1 LNQNDG
7 AGHDGRAWS
16 GSPAAR
22 YNLAMRSTGVGAPTT
37 GERAREAA
45 VLAALAAGV
54 LGPAVDPAVPGRML
68 AILDGT
74 ANRRDRERLLAV
86 LRALDTRTGALALS
100 GRPAAVSGR
109 PPAAAEAL
117 LARWAASR
125 LPPIRRLA
133 DALGPIALLAA
144 YGWPGPARDAT
155 GYPGP
160 LGPAPDLPRRLRPV
174 TPDGDQELACDVAVV
189 GSGAG
194 GGVVAAELAR
204 AGLDVV
210 VLEKGGHAEARDFT
224 HQEGDAYR
232 DLYLYGST
240 LTTDDLGC
248 RILAGSTLGGGT
260 VVNYSTSFPTPPAV
274 LAEWAAV
281 SGVDAFV
288 SGELAASLD
297 AVAAR
302 LGVTDTQSRPGA
314 RDRLLERGLAE
325 LGWHAAPLPRNV
337 RGCPQDAGCGW
348 CGFGCRLGA
357 KQSTLVTYLEEAAA
371 AGARLVTGADARRV
385 LVAPLEGGDG
395 ARTGRATGVEARTTA
410 GHRLVVRARA
420 VVAAAGAVETPAL
433 LLRSGLGGQVG
444 RHLHLHPGTAA
455 VGVFDEPVR
464 WWEGTLQARYSTQ
477 LRQWL
482 GPYAPIFETV
492 PVHPAT
498 AAVALPWRSAADH
511 RALLE
516 RSAHF
521 SLVGVLGRDQGA
533 GRVRVDGDGNPV
545 VRWRL
550 AAADEARLAAGVAAA
565 GRVLA
570 AAGATEVFSLQRRR
584 PAFRAGDREG
594 QREWRG
600 AVRRAGF
607 GPGRATL
614 FSYHQMGSC
623 RIGTDPAAA
632 AVGPDHRSHEVD
644 GLYVADASLFPTAS
658 GVNPMLSVMA
668 LAHRAAGLLA
678 ARLA

>member
-1 LNQNDG
+1 
-7 AGHDGRAWS
+7 
-16 GSPAAR
+16 
-22 YNLAMRSTGVGAPTT
+22 
-37 GERAREAA
+37 

-54 LGPAVDPAVPGRML
+54 LGPADDPAVPERML

-74 ANRRDRERLLAV
+74 ASRRDRERLLGV
-86 LRALDTRTGALALS
+86 LRALDTRAGALALTGRS
-100 GRPAAVSGR
+100 GPVSGR

-117 LARWAASR
+117 VRRWAASR
-125 LPPIRRLA
+125 LPAIRQLA
-133 DALGPIALLAA
+133 DAIGPVALLAA

-160 LGPAPDLPRRLRPV
+160 LGPAPDVPRRLRPLV
-174 TPDGDQELACDVAVV
+174 PDGDQELACDVVVV

-204 AGLDVV
+204 AGLEVV
-210 VLEKGGHAEARDFT
+210 VLEKGGHAAERDFT

-240 LTTDDLGC
+240 LTTDDLAC

-260 VVNYSTSFPTPPAV
+260 VVNFSTSFPTPPAV

-288 SGELAASLD
+288 SGEVAAALD
-297 AVAAR
+297 AVADR
-302 LGVTDTQSRPGA
+302 LGVTCAQSRPGA
-314 RDRLLERGLAE
+314 RDRLLEQGLDR

-348 CGFGCRLGA
+348 CGFGCRTGA
-357 KQSTLVTYLEEAAA
+357 KQSTLVTYLEDAQA
-371 AGARLVTGADARRV
+371 AGARLVTGADARR
-385 LVAPLEGGDG
+385 LLIEPLHGGDR
-395 ARTGRATGVEARTTA
+395 AARATGVEARTA
-410 GHRLVVRARA
+410 GGHRLVVRARA
-420 VVAAAGAVETPAL
+420 VVAAGGAIETPAL

-464 WWEGTLQARYSTQ
+464 WWEGTLQARWSAR
-477 LRQWL
+477 LRERL
-482 GPYAPIFETV
+482 GPYAPLFETV
-492 PVHPAT
+492 PVHPGT
-498 AAVALPWRSAADH
+498 AAVALPWRSAAEH
-511 RALLE
+511 RALME
-516 RSAHF
+516 RSAQL
-521 SLVGVLGRDQGA
+521 SLVGVLGRDRGA
-533 GRVRVDGDGNPV
+533 GRVRVDGDGSPV

-550 AAADEARLAAGVAAA
+550 GAADEVRLAAGVAAA
-565 GRVLA
+565 GEVLA

-584 PAFRAGDREG
+584 PGFRPDGPGGHAAWAE
-594 QREWRG
+594 
-600 AVRRAGF
+600 ATRRAGF

-623 RIGTDPAAA
+623 RIGSDPATS
-632 AVGPDHRSHEVD
+632 AVGPDHRAHEVD

-668 LAHRAAGLLA
+668 LAHRAAGQVT
-678 ARLA
+678 ARLG